1 MYNTTCTAIR
11 SMSLHTPTQRYDR
24 CHCTHLHSDTITV
37 IACTYTAIRSM
48 SLHTVRI
55 PIRVRKLAI
64 FAFFPPSIPFGFLE
78 ACHLFFAN
86 VTLPAQRYDRCTP
99 KHNLN
104 THASYLKSEHLSLKL
119 EALHRI
125 PNKQRYDRCPRTYT
139 AMQSLSGSDSLAA

>member
-1 MYNTTCTAIR
+1 MHSDPIDVAAYTYTAIR
-11 SMSLHTPTQRYDR
+11 SLPLQTPTQRYDH
-24 CHCTHLHSDTITV
+24 CHCMHLHSDPIDV
-37 IACTYTAIRSM
+37 AAY
-48 SLHTVRI
+48 SLDSNKSSEARNLCI
-55 PIRVRKLAI
+55 
-64 FAFFPPSIPFGFLE
+64 FPPSIPFGFLE

-125 PNKQRYDRCPRTYT
+125 PNKQRYDRCPRTHT
-139 AMQSLSGSDSLAA
+139 AMQSLSGSDSIAA